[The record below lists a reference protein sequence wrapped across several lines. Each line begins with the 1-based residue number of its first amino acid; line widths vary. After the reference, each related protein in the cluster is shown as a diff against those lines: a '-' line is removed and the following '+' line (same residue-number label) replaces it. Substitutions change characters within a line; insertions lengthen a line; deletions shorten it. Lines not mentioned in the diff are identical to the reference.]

1 MTILGRCINHAVA
14 TPLLTAYYAQV
25 STLRPAA
32 VFGAV
37 FAYGLSRAQR
47 SLSSE
52 ARDVRRRVLSVD
64 GERIYAD
71 GSRQPVT
78 RASLLLPLEK
88 SLVALSW
95 STCALG
101 VGLVI
106 ARTGY

>member
-1 MTILGRCINHAVA
+1 
-14 TPLLTAYYAQV
+14 V

-32 VFGAV
+32 IFGAV

-47 SLSSE
+47 ALSSE

-64 GERIYAD
+64 GERVYAD
-71 GSRQPVT
+71 GSRQLVT

-106 ARTGY
+106 ARTGH